1 MPQIVKGTFTAG
13 GSVNL
18 GQVSDVL
25 VIPTPSNAPASGAS
39 AMKVTLL
46 NNGHSVIDAN
56 NTVKTQVSTN
66 NGQTWTDQTTYNS
79 AQNRTQVS
87 VSHGQQW
94 RLALVSQQQGRSL
107 DYELSIES

>member
-25 VIPTPSNAPASGAS
+25 VIPTPSNAPAVNAS
-39 AMKVTLL
+39 SMKVTLL
-46 NNGHSVIDAN
+46 NNGHSVIDAS
-56 NTVKTQVSTN
+56 NTVKTQRSVN
-66 NGQTWTDQTTYNS
+66 NGLTWVDQTTYNS
-79 AQNRTQVS
+79 AQARTNVS
-87 VSHGQQW
+87 VNAGEQW